1 MKLQCSVVRAAL
13 VALALLPFA
22 RNAGA
27 VDWRR
32 LETGDEVVVA
42 TDDTEFFVDQ
52 AVASRLTHGTTLKVI
67 ELLGSREGQPK
78 VWVGTSVV
86 IDGKPKLGWVHSRKV
101 FKPDNPASLEA
112 LKKFEGKEEKNV
124 KIERDF
130 LGNVLRIDA
139 NNSEIT
145 GAALAHV
152 KGLYSLEGLELSGTK
167 ITDDDLAHL
176 TGLSNLQWLYLD
188 NTKISDKGLA
198 HLQGL
203 ANLDVLALNKSE
215 VTGPGL
221 TNLKGLRQ
229 LRVVNLSDC
238 KISDAALE
246 SIRSLTQIQTLAM
259 QSLPITG
266 EGLKHLEGLPRL
278 NVVNLNHTK
287 LNSGTLLHLKNCKEL
302 RILHLEG
309 AKFDPDDKKGL
320 DDAIPSLAI
329 FD

>member
-13 VALALLPFA
+13 VAALLLSMG
-22 RNAGA
+22 RNAWA
-27 VDWRR
+27 IDWRR
-32 LETGDEVVVA
+32 LEIGDEVVVA

-52 AVASRLTHGTTLKVI
+52 AVAKRLTHGTTLKVI
-67 ELLGSREGQPK
+67 ELLGSKDGQPK
-78 VWVGTSVV
+78 VWVGTSVT

-101 FKPDNPASLEA
+101 FKKDNPDSLAA
-112 LKKFEGKEEKNV
+112 LKKF
-124 KIERDF
+124 KIKLEPDF

-139 NNSEIT
+139 NDSDIT
-145 GAALAHV
+145 GEALAHV

-167 ITDDDLAHL
+167 IADDDLAHL
-176 TGLSNLQWLYLD
+176 ADLTNLQWLYLD

-198 HLQGL
+198 HLKGL
-203 ANLDVLALNKSE
+203 AGLDVLALNKTE

-221 TNLKGLRQ
+221 SNLKGLKQ
-229 LRVVNLSDC
+229 LRVLNLSDC

-246 SIRSLTQIQTLAM
+246 SIHTLTQIQTLAL

-266 EGLKHLEGLPRL
+266 EGLKHLQGLPRL

-287 LNSGTLLHLKNCKEL
+287 LTPGSLMNLKDCKEL
-302 RILHLEG
+302 RILYLAG
-309 AKFDPDDKKGL
+309 ATVDKKDKDGL
-320 DDAIPSLAI
+320 AKAVLSLAI